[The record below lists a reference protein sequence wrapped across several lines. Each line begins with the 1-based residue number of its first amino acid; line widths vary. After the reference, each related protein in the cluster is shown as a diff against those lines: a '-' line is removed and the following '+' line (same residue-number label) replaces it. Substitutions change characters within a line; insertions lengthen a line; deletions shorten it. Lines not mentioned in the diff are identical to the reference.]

1 MRACGFHLSLIVA
14 CLGIKSVWGDTDPF
28 LMSHAVGINY
38 GKLADKLPPPSKTV
52 ELMKSINAGYVK
64 IYDANPEV
72 LKALANSSLP
82 VVIKVAN
89 IEVPGM
95 ASSTTTSD
103 QWLRKNL
110 LPYYP
115 LTKIS
120 IIMVG
125 NDILSNTQLQ
135 PYFVPVMQNMH
146 TSLQKL
152 NLDSSIKVTTSV
164 AMDALSSSYPPSNGS
179 FKPEI
184 AMSVIQPMLSFLSAT
199 DSYFFLDVYPF
210 FAWNSDPANI
220 SLDYVLFDEITA
232 DVVQDGILCYSNMLD
247 AQLYAAITAMATLGY
262 GEVKVVISET
272 GWPTNGDSS
281 GATVANAASY
291 NTRLVS
297 KLLSNTGT
305 PRRPQTFFPTFI
317 FALFNEGQKPGATIE
332 RNWGL
337 FYADGTPVYDI
348 DLSAGVIKTLEAVAS
363 SSSIVSCQFVSAIIL
378 CSTNLLLLFIFLSIG
393 F

>member
-1 MRACGFHLSLIVA
+1 
-14 CLGIKSVWGDTDPF
+14 
-28 LMSHAVGINY
+28 
-38 GKLADKLPPPSKTV
+38 
-52 ELMKSINAGYVK
+52 MKSINAGYVK

-82 VVIKVAN
+82 VVITVAN

-125 NDILSNTQLQ
+125 NEILSNTQLQ
-135 PYFVPVMQNMH
+135 PYFFPAMQNMH

-210 FAWNSDPANI
+210 FASNSDPANI
-220 SLDYVLFDEITA
+220 SLDYVLFGDITA

-247 AQLYAAITAMATLGY
+247 AQLYAAIAAMATLGY

-281 GATVANAASY
+281 GGTVANAASY
-291 NTRLVS
+291 NTRLSFPHSFRYSGSSADV
-297 KLLSNTGT
+297 LSHIHL
-305 PRRPQTFFPTFI
+305 RP
-317 FALFNEGQKPGATIE
+317 L
-332 RNWGL
+332 
-337 FYADGTPVYDI
+337 
-348 DLSAGVIKTLEAVAS
+348 
-363 SSSIVSCQFVSAIIL
+363 
-378 CSTNLLLLFIFLSIG
+378 
-393 F
+393 

>member
-1 MRACGFHLSLIVA
+1 MGAYGFHLSLIVA
-14 CLGIKSVWGDTDPF
+14 CFGIKSVWGDTDPF
-28 LMSHAVGINY
+28 LLSHAVGINY
-38 GKLADKLPPPSKTV
+38 GRLADNLPPPSKAV
-52 ELMKSINAGYVK
+52 ELMKSINAGYVE

-82 VVIKVAN
+82 
-89 IEVPGM
+89 EVPGM

-103 QWLRKNL
+103 QWLRTNL

-125 NDILSNTQLQ
+125 NEILSNTQLQ
-135 PYFVPVMQNMH
+135 PYLVPAMQNMH

-152 NLDSSIKVTTSV
+152 NLDSSVKVTTSV

-179 FKPEI
+179 FRPEL

-220 SLDYVLFDEITA
+220 SLDYVLFGEITA
-232 DVVQDGILCYSNMLD
+232 DVVQDGILSYSIMLD
-247 AQLYAAITAMATLGY
+247 AQLDAAIAAMATLGY

-297 KLLSNTGT
+297 KFLSNSGS

-348 DLSAGVIKTLEAVAS
+348 DLSAGVIKTLEAWHRRRRLFLV
-363 SSSIVSCQFVSAIIL
+363 
-378 CSTNLLLLFIFLSIG
+378 NLFGRSFCAQPICFYYLFF
-393 F
+393 